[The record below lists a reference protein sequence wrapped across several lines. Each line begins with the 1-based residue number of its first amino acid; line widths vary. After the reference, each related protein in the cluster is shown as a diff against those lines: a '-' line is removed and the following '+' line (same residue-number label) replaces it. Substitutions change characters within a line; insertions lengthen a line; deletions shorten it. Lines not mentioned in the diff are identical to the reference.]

1 MKVIAGLV
9 ATTLANNGWIAN
21 TDAPHCGCQI
31 FHDESAINKTCSVK
45 FTYPGKYGSAGD
57 DPHFVSVASTYMVGR
72 GSADDGS
79 SLFQFTGY
87 DEVTNPNQLDI
98 LVFYERE
105 HCCAPGKDCV
115 NTNFTAIDQATHYEY
130 FVMDDEQKEDLC
142 KYELVCED
150 TGFVPGVHL
159 GNFNYDIARSV
170 QTYTVPI
177 YGLEKGQKATFT
189 LKDYN
194 DQDNNCMNALAHE
207 GHGNAGGC
215 STNTTCGNTIEFFH
229 DEDHNGLLEY
239 FQFEPISP
247 DNNKQCWAA
256 PLHHIDDYQWQT
268 PSPWD
273 TQQAGVSVEDI
284 PE

>member
-31 FHDESAINKTCSVK
+31 FHDESVINKTCSVQ
-45 FTYPGKYGSAGD
+45 FSYPTAYGNDGNV

-72 GSADDGS
+72 DRSDPNGSK
-79 SLFQFTGY
+79 FKFTGY

-98 LVFYERE
+98 LVFYEQA

-115 NTNFTAIDQATHYEY
+115 NTNFTAIDQSTIWEY
-130 FVMDDEQKEDLC
+130 FAMDDDQKAALC
-142 KYELVCED
+142 DYKVVCDD
-150 TGFVPGVHL
+150 TGFVEGVHL

-177 YGLEKGQKATFT
+177 YGLEKDQTAQFT

-194 DQDNNCMNALAHE
+194 NEDNNCMNALAHE
-207 GHGNAGGC
+207 GHGIAGGC
-215 STNTTCGNTIEFFH
+215 SSNSTG
-229 DEDHNGLLEY
+229 
-239 FQFEPISP
+239 
-247 DNNKQCWAA
+247 
-256 PLHHIDDYQWQT
+256 T
-268 PSPWD
+268 PSD
-273 TQQAGVSVEDI
+273 CSNVITFSHELGK
-284 PE
+284 

>member
-9 ATTLANNGWIAN
+9 ATTLANNGWQAN
-21 TDAPHCGCQI
+21 FDAPHCGCQI
-31 FHDESAINKTCSVK
+31 FHDESVINKTCSIK

-98 LVFYERE
+98 LVFYEQD
-105 HCCAPGKDCV
+105 HCFRADRAEEAK
-115 NTNFTAIDQATHYEY
+115 NTNFSAIDQSTVWEY
-130 FVMDDEQKEDLC
+130 YAMDDEQKGDLC
-142 KYELVCED
+142 NYELVCDD

-194 DQDNNCMNALAHE
+194 GDDNNCMNALAHE
-207 GHGNAGGC
+207 GHGTADGC
-215 STNTTCGNTIEFFH
+215 SSNTTCANTISFS
-229 DEDHNGLLEY
+229 HNEG
-239 FQFEPISP
+239 
-247 DNNKQCWAA
+247 K
-256 PLHHIDDYQWQT
+256 
-268 PSPWD
+268 
-273 TQQAGVSVEDI
+273 
-284 PE
+284 

>member
-207 GHGNAGGC
+207 GHGNALGC
-215 STNTTCGNTIEFFH
+215 STNTTCGNTIEFS
-229 DEDHNGLLEY
+229 HNEG
-239 FQFEPISP
+239 
-247 DNNKQCWAA
+247 N
-256 PLHHIDDYQWQT
+256 
-268 PSPWD
+268 
-273 TQQAGVSVEDI
+273 
-284 PE
+284 

>member
-1 MKVIAGLV
+1 MG
-9 ATTLANNGWIAN
+9 GWPAN

-31 FHDESAINKTCSVK
+31 FHDESVINKTCSVK
-45 FTYPGKYGSAGD
+45 FIYPGKYGSAGD

-98 LVFYERE
+98 LVFYEQD
-105 HCCAPGKDCV
+105 HCFRADRAEEAK
-115 NTNFTAIDQATHYEY
+115 NTNFSAIDQSTVWEY
-130 FVMDDEQKEDLC
+130 YAMDDEQKGDLC
-142 KYELVCED
+142 NYELVCDD

-194 DQDNNCMNALAHE
+194 GDDNNCMNALAHE
-207 GHGNAGGC
+207 GHGNAAGC
-215 STNTTCGNTIEFFH
+215 STNTTCSNVLEFSH

-273 TQQAGVSVEDI
+273 TQQAGVTVF
-284 PE
+284 